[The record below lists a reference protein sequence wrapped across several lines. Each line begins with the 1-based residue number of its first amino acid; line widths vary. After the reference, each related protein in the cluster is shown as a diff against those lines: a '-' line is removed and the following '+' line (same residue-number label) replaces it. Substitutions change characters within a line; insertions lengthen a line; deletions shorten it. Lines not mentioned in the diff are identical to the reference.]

1 MFLSL
6 GTDKRLTLT
15 FFLPLNQA
23 LYAYNLRDA
32 CRMQQGKPLKLSI
45 SEIKKQRSLSQNAY
59 AWALMQRMA
68 EQQRTTAEEIYEI
81 MLQRYG
87 LLVLLRIPPG
97 QEKALDLHQLK
108 LEQRI
113 LREGKE
119 YHIFSGIIG
128 SSKYD
133 TEQMTRF
140 LDGVVSECR
149 EMGIDTEI
157 PDALLL

>member
-1 MFLSL
+1 MYLSL
-6 GTDKRLTLT
+6 GADKRLALT

-23 LYAYNLRDA
+23 LYAYTLRDA
-32 CRMQQGKPLKLSI
+32 YRRQQGKPLKLTL

-68 EQQRTTAEEIYEI
+68 ARQRTTAEEIYEI

-87 LLVLLRIPPG
+87 LPLLLRIPPG

-108 LEQRI
+108 LEQRVI
-113 LREGKE
+113 RDGQE
-119 YHIFSGIIG
+119 YHIFSGLIG

-140 LDGVVSECR
+140 LDGVM
-149 EMGIDTEI
+149 EMGVDTEI
-157 PDALLL
+157 PEALLL